1 MKLFCVNTS
10 LLSVS
15 LLLLPFATS
24 QAAEI
29 DDAIQAALNNPAR
42 LAESRIRDEARKP
55 GEVIKFMG
63 TAPGMTVLDL
73 VGMGSGY
80 YAEILAGI
88 VGEGGRVISHG
99 LPAQG
104 MDPNNLFAAHIRN
117 SPHLDNVVPIYAN
130 LRDLDLQE
138 NSVDQIFLILNFHDF
153 YFEAWGIDPAVT
165 LAMFRKIL
173 RPGGTLAVIDHAA
186 PDNAPSSS
194 GNTTHRISPVFTKST
209 LQTAGFILEGES
221 NILRNDTDNLTQ
233 MVFAPEIRGKTSRFV
248 LRYRNPE

>member
-1 MKLFCVNTS
+1 MKLTPRIW
-10 LLSVS
+10 LLTIAALSF
-15 LLLLPFATS
+15 LPFTAT
-24 QAAEI
+24 QAQNI
-29 DDAIQAALNNPAR
+29 DAVIQAALNNSAR
-42 LAESRIRDEARKP
+42 LPASRERDAQRKP
-55 GEVIKFMG
+55 SEIIKFMG

-80 YAEILAGI
+80 YAEILAGV
-88 VGEGGRVISHG
+88 VGEGGRVITHG

-104 MDPNNLFAAHIRN
+104 MDPDNPFAAHIR
-117 SPHLDNVVPIYAN
+117 SSSHLDNVVPIYAN